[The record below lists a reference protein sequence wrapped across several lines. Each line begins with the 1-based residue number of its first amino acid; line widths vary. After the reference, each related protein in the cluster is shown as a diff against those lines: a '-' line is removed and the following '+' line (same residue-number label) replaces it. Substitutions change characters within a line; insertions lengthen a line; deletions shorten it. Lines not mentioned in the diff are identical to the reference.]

1 MTIDSFKFRYINAQC
16 YEFILPNGK
25 HLITDPYITP
35 TNLVGFRPFHVDEIE
50 QCDYILLT
58 HTHYDHTSDIGNLYK
73 KFDCKVFCSGMV
85 ASELAKYFQVAPG
98 RIYPFE
104 NMDTYEMEDFSLM
117 TVRGKHFPMLNIS
130 FEPGSFPDSFGGP
143 KHDELNFIGTIFSY
157 DFCLTFKNNIRIMF
171 VSGLDEMNNIY
182 QVAHDFKPNVL
193 FRHTAGSVSAK
204 VWAKTIARYNTQFAF
219 PNHQDNLYNG
229 KWSKSMDEFSSEIQA
244 ELKNLGSITQFI
256 NPEPYKWYTILMGI
270 SKED

>member
-143 KHDELNFIGTIFSY
+143 KHDELNFIGTIFS
-157 DFCLTFKNNIRIMF
+157 
-171 VSGLDEMNNIY
+171 
-182 QVAHDFKPNVL
+182 
-193 FRHTAGSVSAK
+193 
-204 VWAKTIARYNTQFAF
+204 
-219 PNHQDNLYNG
+219 
-229 KWSKSMDEFSSEIQA
+229 
-244 ELKNLGSITQFI
+244 
-256 NPEPYKWYTILMGI
+256 
-270 SKED
+270 